1 MFVDHARRL
10 AAGVANLSYVVG
22 SGTALPFDDGAFDA
36 VIFHTV
42 LSHIPDAGAALA
54 EAARVTAAGGAL
66 AVFDGDYA
74 TTTVAVGDHD
84 PLQACADAAMAALVH
99 DRYLVRRLGTLVR
112 AAGWDIV
119 RLRSHGYVENEEPGY
134 ILTLIDRG
142 ADTLV
147 GAGRLGRAGGGC
159 AEGRGAP
166 AGGGGRV
173 LRPHRLREPDRPAS
187 VGCSPM
193 RTRVS
198 GGLVTNDVQAR
209 LRAYARLL
217 VRAGVNL
224 TEGQELLV
232 HGQVE
237 HAPFV
242 RAIAEEA
249 YAAGARYVDASYA
262 DRRVQRA
269 FVTSAADDMLG
280 WTPPWMVQR
289 LERAI
294 EVGAA
299 VIGISADSG
308 AEVFEGVDGDR
319 LARARY
325 RDFDLVWMDG
335 VMGRKLAWSL
345 VAYPTEGW
353 AREALGEPDLDRLW
367 DAFAHAL
374 RLDEPD
380 PAGSWRQ
387 RLDELEARARELT
400 ERAFTAL
407 RYRGPGTD
415 LEVGLIEGA
424 RWMAGRER
432 TVHGQ
437 VHAPNLPTE
446 EVFTSPHRLRADGT
460 VRSTMPLA
468 LRGTIVEGL
477 ELRVAGGEIVEARST
492 RGEDALR
499 AELAI
504 DEGARHFGEV
514 ALVDASSRVGETGV
528 TFNNTLFDENAAAHI
543 AWGRAIPWALDHLP
557 ADQHA
562 AAGLNDSATHTD
574 FMVGAPEVEIDGV
587 EPGGTAVALLRDG
600 VWQL

>member
-1 MFVDHARRL
+1 
-10 AAGVANLSYVVG
+10 
-22 SGTALPFDDGAFDA
+22 
-36 VIFHTV
+36 
-42 LSHIPDAGAALA
+42 
-54 EAARVTAAGGAL
+54 
-66 AVFDGDYA
+66 
-74 TTTVAVGDHD
+74 
-84 PLQACADAAMAALVH
+84 
-99 DRYLVRRLGTLVR
+99 
-112 AAGWDIV
+112 
-119 RLRSHGYVENEEPGY
+119 
-134 ILTLIDRG
+134 
-142 ADTLV
+142 
-147 GAGRLGRAGGGC
+147 
-159 AEGRGAP
+159 
-166 AGGGGRV
+166 
-173 LRPHRLREPDRPAS
+173 
-187 VGCSPM
+187 
-193 RTRVS
+193 
-198 GGLVTNDVQAR
+198 
-209 LRAYARLL
+209 
-217 VRAGVNL
+217 
-224 TEGQELLV
+224 
-232 HGQVE
+232 
-237 HAPFV
+237 
-242 RAIAEEA
+242 
-249 YAAGARYVDASYA
+249 
-262 DRRVQRA
+262 
-269 FVTSAADDMLG
+269 MLG

-294 EVGAA
+294 EVGGA

-319 LARARY
+319 LARARF

-335 VMGRKLAWSL
+335 VMGRRLAWSL

-380 PAGSWRQ
+380 PAGSWQQ
-387 RLDELEARARELT
+387 RLDELQARAQQLT
-400 ERAFTAL
+400 ERGFTAL

-504 DEGARHFGEV
+504 DEGARRFGEV

-587 EPGGTAVALLRDG
+587 EPGGAAVALLRDG